1 MYCMASIPHF
11 LRIMSSFNVKILIT
25 QEHIPRSTSENSPLT
40 IEFVSFSR
48 SPTNPP
54 GDDSIIKTS
63 QLFRA
68 IRNLG

>member
-11 LRIMSSFNVKILIT
+11 LRIMSSFNVKMLIT

-54 GDDSIIKTS
+54 VND
-63 QLFRA
+63 
-68 IRNLG
+68 